1 MLRIGLTGGIGS
13 GKSTV
18 AGLLARQGAH
28 LIDTDDIAH
37 RLTQAGG
44 MAVPA
49 LRAAFGPSVIDPQGA
64 LDRVQMRRLAFSDAR
79 AKQVLQDILHP
90 MIRME
95 VRVQEEAAPPT
106 AEALVFDVPLLVES
120 GGWRER
126 VDQVWVV
133 DCREETQID
142 RVAGRPG
149 WTRDAARAVLARQAT
164 RAQRRACAD
173 ILLFNDGGLGLQALS
188 EEVRRL
194 WGRLC
199 ANPAAVPPDT
209 KPDTA
214 H

>member
-18 AGLLARQGAH
+18 ARMLTQKGAH

-37 RLTQAGG
+37 RLTQTGG
-44 MAVPA
+44 VAVPA

-64 LDRVQMRRLAFSDAR
+64 LDRVQMRELAFSDAR

-90 MIRME
+90 LIRMQ
-95 VRVQEEAAPPT
+95 VRAQEQSAPAA
-106 AEALVFDVPLLVES
+106 AKALVFDVPLLVES

-126 VDQVWVV
+126 VDHVWVV

-149 WTRDAARAVLARQAT
+149 WTREAARAVLERQAT

-173 ILLFNDGGLGLQALS
+173 VLIFNDGGFGLQALS
-188 EEVRRL
+188 EQVQRL
-194 WGRLC
+194 WEQLC
-199 ANPAAVPPDT
+199 ANRAAVLPDT
-209 KPDTA
+209 DPDAA

>member
-18 AGLLARQGAH
+18 AGMLARQGAH
-28 LIDTDDIAH
+28 LIDTDYIAH
-37 RLTQAGG
+37 QLTQAGG
-44 MAVPA
+44 VAVPA

-64 LDRVQMRRLAFSDAR
+64 LDRTRMRQLAFSDAR

-90 MIRME
+90 LIRMQ
-95 VRVQEEAAPPT
+95 VRVQEQSAPAT
-106 AEALVFDVPLLVES
+106 AKALVFDVPLLVES

-133 DCREETQID
+133 DCCEETQVD

-149 WTRDAARAVLARQAT
+149 WTRDAARAVLERQAT

-173 ILLFNDGGLGLQALS
+173 VLIFNDGGLGLQALS
-188 EEVRRL
+188 EQVRRL
-194 WGRLC
+194 WERLC
-199 ANPAAVPPDT
+199 ASRPAVPPDT
-209 KPDTA
+209 NPDTA

>member
-18 AGLLARQGAH
+18 AGMLAQKGAH

-37 RLTQAGG
+37 RLTQTGG
-44 MAVPA
+44 VAVPA

-64 LDRVQMRRLAFSDAR
+64 LDRVQMRQLAFSDAR

-90 MIRME
+90 LIRMQ
-95 VRVQEEAAPPT
+95 VRVQEQSAAPT
-106 AEALVFDVPLLVES
+106 AKALVFDVPLLVES

-149 WTRDAARAVLARQAT
+149 WTRDAARAVLERQAT

-173 ILLFNDGGLGLQALS
+173 VLIFNDDQLGLQALS
-188 EEVRRL
+188 EQVQRL
-194 WGRLC
+194 LERLC
-199 ANPAAVPPDT
+199 ANRAAVPPDT
-209 KPDTA
+209 NPDAA